1 MRDKA
6 QSGAPPAT
14 VGEIIPY
21 WASQAPDRVVL
32 TDDAGSWTY
41 RELDQA
47 IAATVTWLAQSG
59 VRPGDRVMLVCENC
73 CAAVA
78 IYLALNVC
86 GAWPVVVNAR
96 LSDREIDE
104 IRDHSDA
111 RRIVL
116 TVGVSA
122 RAKAHAARL
131 GAALCEPASFGT
143 VALSPLNEAAVPEPV
158 EPDPTQRIAALLYTS
173 GTTGKPKGV
182 MLSQSNLLFVAHA
195 CALSIGDPGLV
206 TEADGSAAGKQGGR
220 SRGAGPAQ
228 QGPPGPLSGCI
239 VQGGHCLFSPAR

>member
-1 MRDKA
+1 MPDKA
-6 QSGAPPAT
+6 QSELAPET

-21 WASQAPDRVVL
+21 LAALAPDRTVL

-41 RELDQA
+41 RQLDEA
-47 IAATVTWLAQSG
+47 IASTVTWLAQSG

-104 IRDHSDA
+104 IRAHSDA
-111 RRIVL
+111 RRVIL

-122 RAKAHAARL
+122 RAKAQATRL
-131 GAALCEPASFGT
+131 GAELHDPAGIRCGID
-143 VALSPLNEAAVPEPV
+143 V
-158 EPDPTQRIAALLYTS
+158 TS
-173 GTTGKPKGV
+173 ER
-182 MLSQSNLLFVAHA
+182 SNY
-195 CALSIGDPGLV
+195 SR
-206 TEADGSAAGKQGGR
+206 ADR
-220 SRGAGPAQ
+220 S
-228 QGPPGPLSGCI
+228 
-239 VQGGHCLFSPAR
+239 